1 MNICPDAGRREH
13 LHGSQL
19 AILVRHTL
27 LATADRFARL
37 ARYTGSQTRM
47 DPKITAAYQ
56 SI

>member
-13 LHGSQL
+13 LHGSRL